1 MEEASVVAPPS
12 HRKSSERSYSEER
25 SCSGE
30 RLVPLGGDGVSN
42 SVCGIEAVEKQRQSR
57 RRRAR
62 IGRGLRR
69 QGRGGEGGEVVEA
82 RGM

>member
-1 MEEASVVAPPS
+1 M
-12 HRKSSERSYSEER
+12 
-25 SCSGE
+25 
-30 RLVPLGGDGVSN
+30 VPLGGDGVSN

-69 QGRGGEGGEVVEA
+69 QGRGGEGGEAVEA
-82 RGM
+82 RDMHSRSRAGVRPCVLRVMAALDAVEERVPVWA